1 LPEQLT
7 VSKRASTGARSRAR
21 DLAVQALYQQQITE
35 HTVNELLA
43 QFHERPDYESVDQDY
58 FDEALGA
65 ICKDRDALEQRIDKY
80 ADRPLAQLDPVE
92 RAILLVGIYE
102 LESRAINEAVNLGKK
117 FGAVDSH
124 KYINALLD
132 RAVAELRPTEAR

>member
-1 LPEQLT
+1 M
-7 VSKRASTGARSRAR
+7 
-21 DLAVQALYQQQITE
+21 QALYQQQITE

-102 LESRAINEAVNLGKK
+102 LESRADIPYRVVINEAVNLGKK